1 MYSIVYG
8 LFYLLSLLPWRV
20 MFFLSDCI
28 YVLVYYVFG
37 YRKEVVAAN
46 LKIAFPEK
54 TNKERKRIEKD
65 FYHQF
70 IDSFV
75 ETVKLISISEAQL
88 KKRMK
93 GNFEV
98 VNALKGKKMKVQLHT
113 GHFFSW
119 EFMNL
124 GCSYYLDYPFIGVYA
139 PLKNEVFHKIIRK
152 LRGRFGTI
160 LIPSTQ
166 FRTMFHQYADKEY
179 ALGLVADQSASN
191 PNLAYWYPFFGKL
204 APFVTGPE
212 KGAKRNDVAVVM
224 ADFHRVKRGY
234 YETEFTLLTTEPNS
248 FEEGKI
254 TSELIRFIEDAV
266 RKRPS
271 NYLWTHRRWKREFI
285 EEDHRKLVIS

>member
-1 MYSIVYG
+1 MY
-8 LFYLLSLLPWRV
+8 
-20 MFFLSDCI
+20 FLSDCI

-37 YRKEVVAAN
+37 YRKNVVAAN

-54 TNKERKRIEKD
+54 TKAERTRIAKD
-65 FYHQF
+65 FYHGF
-70 IDSFV
+70 VDSFV
-75 ETVKLISISEAQL
+75 ESVKLISIS
-88 KKRMK
+88 KKELARRMK

-98 VNALKGKKMKVQLHT
+98 VNELKGKKMKVQLHT

-124 GCSYYLDYPFIGVYA
+124 GCSAFLDYPFIGVYA
-139 PLKNEVFHKIIRK
+139 PLKNEVMHRIIRK
-152 LRGRFGTI
+152 LRSKFGTI

-166 FRTMFHQYADKEY
+166 FRTMFHQYANTEY
-179 ALGLVADQSASN
+179 AIGLVADQSASN
-191 PNLAYWYPFFGKL
+191 PNLAFWYPFFGKL

-224 ADFHRVKRGY
+224 VDFHKVKRGY
-234 YETEFTLLTTEPNS
+234 YEADFKLLTTDPKS

-254 TSELIRFIEDAV
+254 TSELIRYIEDAV
-266 RKRPS
+266 HKRPA

-285 EEDHRKLVIS
+285 EADHRRLVIS